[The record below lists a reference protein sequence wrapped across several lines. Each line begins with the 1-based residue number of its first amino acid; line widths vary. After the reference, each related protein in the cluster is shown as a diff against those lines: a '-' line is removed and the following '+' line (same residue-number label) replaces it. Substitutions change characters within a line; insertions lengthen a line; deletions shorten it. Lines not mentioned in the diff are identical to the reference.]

1 MMQFNHNDE
10 PTGLPVD
17 DTAKAYLLEA
27 GRWGKFISIFGIVM
41 CGLMVMGG
49 LFFALTGFAG
59 AYSSMGFPTTIL
71 GVIYMVGALIY
82 LYPFIAL
89 LRFSIRV
96 KEAIV
101 RNDGTVLHSSFR
113 FLKNHFKSIGVLI
126 IVMIFLYA
134 LMFLFLVVMGGVA
147 ALSS

>member
-1 MMQFNHNDE
+1 MQFNHNDE
-10 PTGLPVD
+10 PTGLLID
-17 DTAKAYLLEA
+17 DTAKAYLQEA
-27 GRWGKFISIFGIVM
+27 ARWGKFISIFGIVI
-41 CGLMVMGG
+41 CGLMLMGG

-71 GVIYMVGALIY
+71 GGIYIVGALVY

-96 KEAIV
+96 KEAIL
-101 RNDGTVLHSSFR
+101 RSDNTVLHTSFR
-113 FLKNHFKSIGVLI
+113 FLKNHFKSIGILI

-134 LMFLFLVVMGGVA
+134 LMFLFLIVMGGVA
-147 ALSS
+147 ALAS